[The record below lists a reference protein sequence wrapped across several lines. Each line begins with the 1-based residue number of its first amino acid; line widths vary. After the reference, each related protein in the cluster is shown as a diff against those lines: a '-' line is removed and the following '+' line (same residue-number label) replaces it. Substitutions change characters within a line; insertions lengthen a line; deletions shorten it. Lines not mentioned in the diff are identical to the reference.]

1 MSANVTSLAARRRT
15 QTVEDAVASIHAG
28 LIADYLTAA
37 FNRDHTT
44 MKVVLDFAA
53 QVDAEYPG
61 GPSLI
66 DQLRA
71 LRSSQAA

>member
-1 MSANVTSLAARRRT
+1 MNAPVTSLTARRRST
-15 QTVEDAVASIHAG
+15 TVEDAVASIHAG

-44 MKVVLDFAA
+44 MTVVLDFAA

-61 GPSLI
+61 GPSLV

-71 LRSSQAA
+71 LRSQAA